1 MNVKFATSTIKHQGQ
16 APCGRTDRQ
25 VSVMTIIPVRFKM
38 SVKMATAWA
47 PNTVVKH
54 RIRNPVV
61 YRIRSA
67 MVMEH
72 VAMS

>member
-1 MNVKFATSTIKHQGQ
+1 MTSTIKHQGQ
-16 APCGRTDRQ
+16 FLHGRTDRQ
-25 VSVMTIIPVRFKM
+25 FSVMTIIPVRFEM

-47 PNTVVKH
+47 PNTVVQH

-61 YRIRSA
+61 YRVQSA

-72 VAMS
+72 VGMS